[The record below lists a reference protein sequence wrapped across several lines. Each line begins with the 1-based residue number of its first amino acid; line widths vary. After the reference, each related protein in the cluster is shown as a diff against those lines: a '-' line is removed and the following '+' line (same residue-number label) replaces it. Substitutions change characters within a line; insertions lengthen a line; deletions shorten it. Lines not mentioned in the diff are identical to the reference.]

1 MSQTLSSLAR
11 LTLRQLRTIASELG
25 VPLYSR
31 KSKEALV
38 GEVAE
43 RQEKRGEDLK
53 AIEQELSEYSQALIE
68 RPIWL
73 ALSKVDQLDDA
84 DLQDLME
91 EMAETFPYRPVYGIS
106 ALGDVGLD
114 ELKNDLM
121 QYLIDERMQ
130 AAEDPDFAEHL
141 QSLEKR
147 ISDAGHTMI
156 KRTIIPDDV
165 SQIKNTLDTMSKE
178 ENIDC
183 IITTG
188 GTGLTGRDTT
198 PEAVNAIASKHID
211 GFGELFRQVSFEK
224 IGTSAIQSRAVA
236 ALINSTYVF
245 CLPGSTGA
253 CKDGWDEILQYQLDI
268 RHKPCNFVE
277 IMPRLNEK

>member
-1 MSQTLSSLAR
+1 M
-11 LTLRQLRTIASELG
+11 
-25 VPLYSR
+25 
-31 KSKEALV
+31 
-38 GEVAE
+38 
-43 RQEKRGEDLK
+43 
-53 AIEQELSEYSQALIE
+53 
-68 RPIWL
+68 
-73 ALSKVDQLDDA
+73 
-84 DLQDLME
+84 
-91 EMAETFPYRPVYGIS
+91 
-106 ALGDVGLD
+106 
-114 ELKNDLM
+114 
-121 QYLIDERMQ
+121 LIDTSI
-130 AAEDPDFAEHL
+130 DFVPINIAVITISDSRTKENDT
-141 QSLEKR
+141 SGDTLEKR
-147 ISDAGHTMI
+147 ITDAGHKMI

-165 SQIKNTLDTMSKE
+165 SKIKDTLDTISKE
-178 ENIDC
+178 VEIDC

-198 PEAVNAIASKHID
+198 PEAVKAIASKHID

>member
-1 MSQTLSSLAR
+1 MPIDTSLEFVSINIAIITISDSRTLENDTS
-11 LTLRQLRTIASELG
+11 
-25 VPLYSR
+25 
-31 KSKEALV
+31 
-38 GEVAE
+38 
-43 RQEKRGEDLK
+43 
-53 AIEQELSEYSQALIE
+53 
-68 RPIWL
+68 
-73 ALSKVDQLDDA
+73 
-84 DLQDLME
+84 
-91 EMAETFPYRPVYGIS
+91 
-106 ALGDVGLD
+106 GD
-114 ELKNDLM
+114 
-121 QYLIDERMQ
+121 I
-130 AAEDPDFAEHL
+130 
-141 QSLEKR
+141 LEKR
-147 ISDAGHTMI
+147 ITNAGHQMV
-156 KRTIIPDDV
+156 KRIIIPDDV
-165 SQIKNTLDTMSKE
+165 NIIKNTLE
-178 ENIDC
+178 ELSLDNEIDC

>member
-1 MSQTLSSLAR
+1 MPIDTSIDFVAINIAVVTISDS
-11 LTLRQLRTIASELG
+11 RT
-25 VPLYSR
+25 
-31 KSKEALV
+31 
-38 GEVAE
+38 
-43 RQEKRGEDLK
+43 
-53 AIEQELSEYSQALIE
+53 
-68 RPIWL
+68 
-73 ALSKVDQLDDA
+73 
-84 DLQDLME
+84 ME
-91 EMAETFPYRPVYGIS
+91 
-106 ALGDVGLD
+106 
-114 ELKNDLM
+114 NDT
-121 QYLIDERMQ
+121 
-130 AAEDPDFAEHL
+130 
-141 QSLEKR
+141 SGNTLEKR
-147 ISDAGHTMI
+147 IVNSGHNMI

-165 SQIKNTLDTMSKE
+165 KKIKDILEKMSQEKE
-178 ENIDC
+178 VDC

-198 PEAVNAIASKHID
+198 PEAVKEIASKHID

-253 CKDGWDEILQYQLDI
+253 CKDGWDEILKYQLDI

>member
-1 MSQTLSSLAR
+1 MPIDTSLDFVPINIAVI
-11 LTLRQLRTIASELG
+11 TISDSRT
-25 VPLYSR
+25 
-31 KSKEALV
+31 KEN
-38 GEVAE
+38 
-43 RQEKRGEDLK
+43 DT
-53 AIEQELSEYSQALIE
+53 S
-68 RPIWL
+68 
-73 ALSKVDQLDDA
+73 
-84 DLQDLME
+84 
-91 EMAETFPYRPVYGIS
+91 
-106 ALGDVGLD
+106 GDT
-114 ELKNDLM
+114 
-121 QYLIDERMQ
+121 
-130 AAEDPDFAEHL
+130 
-141 QSLEKR
+141 LEKR
-147 ISDAGHTMI
+147 ITDAGHTMI
-156 KRTIIPDDV
+156 KRKIIPDDV
-165 SQIKNTLDTMSKE
+165 SQIKYTLDKMSKE
-178 ENIDC
+178 KEIDC

-198 PEAVNAIASKHID
+198 PEAVNSIASKHID

>member
-1 MSQTLSSLAR
+1 MPIDTSLDFVPINIAVI
-11 LTLRQLRTIASELG
+11 TISDSRT
-25 VPLYSR
+25 
-31 KSKEALV
+31 KEN
-38 GEVAE
+38 
-43 RQEKRGEDLK
+43 DT
-53 AIEQELSEYSQALIE
+53 S
-68 RPIWL
+68 
-73 ALSKVDQLDDA
+73 
-84 DLQDLME
+84 
-91 EMAETFPYRPVYGIS
+91 
-106 ALGDVGLD
+106 GDT
-114 ELKNDLM
+114 
-121 QYLIDERMQ
+121 
-130 AAEDPDFAEHL
+130 
-141 QSLEKR
+141 LEKR
-147 ISDAGHTMI
+147 ITDAGHTMI
-156 KRTIIPDDV
+156 KRLIIPDDV
-165 SQIKNTLDTMSKE
+165 SQIKDTLDTMSKE
-178 ENIDC
+178 EDIDC

-198 PEAVNAIASKHID
+198 PEAVNEIASKHID

>member
-1 MSQTLSSLAR
+1 
-11 LTLRQLRTIASELG
+11 
-25 VPLYSR
+25 
-31 KSKEALV
+31 
-38 GEVAE
+38 
-43 RQEKRGEDLK
+43 
-53 AIEQELSEYSQALIE
+53 
-68 RPIWL
+68 
-73 ALSKVDQLDDA
+73 
-84 DLQDLME
+84 
-91 EMAETFPYRPVYGIS
+91 
-106 ALGDVGLD
+106 
-114 ELKNDLM
+114 
-121 QYLIDERMQ
+121 
-130 AAEDPDFAEHL
+130 
-141 QSLEKR
+141 
-147 ISDAGHTMI
+147 MI

-165 SQIKNTLDTMSKE
+165 SQIKDTLNTMSKE

-198 PEAVNAIASKHID
+198 PEAVKAIASKHID